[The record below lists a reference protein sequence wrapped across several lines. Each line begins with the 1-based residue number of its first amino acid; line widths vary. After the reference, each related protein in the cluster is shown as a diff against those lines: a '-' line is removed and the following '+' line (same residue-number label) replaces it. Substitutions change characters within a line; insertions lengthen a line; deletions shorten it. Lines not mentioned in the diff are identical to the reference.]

1 MKPIHHCLP
10 AVFFVTVAMWVFSG
24 LSAHSAERVAFV
36 IGNDTYR
43 HARPLRTAAADA
55 TAVAEKLRV
64 QFGFEV
70 ILLLNATRDDFA
82 EGFARFL
89 TEARTADSAVV
100 YFAGHGI
107 ESAAMAS
114 NYLIP
119 IDARLEKEEH
129 LESQANSLDWLLDR
143 LKPLSAPVRLVVLD
157 CCRNNPLEGRT
168 WISGRGSNVGL
179 GAIDLQRLDTATMVV
194 YSAAPGKAARDQLN
208 IGDPHSPFATALLDE
223 IDQPGA
229 NALSLFAGVEET
241 VLEIT
246 DQTQSPKVFFSGNI
260 LPFQRLVFDA
270 HAPEQAQPSSSAAPA
285 PMRRP
290 VMDAP
295 RPPQAPAIDPA
306 GNWIIT
312 EQVTEDQGG
321 WKIDWSYRISIDG
334 PLLGATG
341 RKIRVDDGEPTRGDK
356 AAVSE
361 LALRQTGPG
370 RYGGAAIETNYRNEK
385 ISASVTL
392 VFDADGRSVS
402 GEMRQGEVI
411 VSRLTGSRQD

>member
-10 AVFFVTVAMWVFSG
+10 AVFIVTVAMWVFSG

-55 TAVAEKLRV
+55 TAVAEKLRI

-89 TEARTADSAVV
+89 TEARTADSVVV

-168 WISGRGSNVGL
+168 WISGRGSNVGR

-229 NALSLFAGVEET
+229 NALSLFAEVEET

-270 HAPEQAQPSSSAAPA
+270 HAPEQPQLSSTAPPA

-290 VMDAP
+290 VMEAP

-312 EQVTEDQGG
+312 EQVIPEKGNY
-321 WKIDWSYRISIDG
+321 KIDWIYQFSQNGAS
-334 PLLGATG
+334 LEATG
-341 RKIRVDDGEPTRGDK
+341 RKVRVNGEEPTRGEK
-356 AAVSE
+356 VAVSE
-361 LALRQTGPG
+361 FHLRHVGNG
-370 RYGGAAIETNYRNEK
+370 DYEG
-385 ISASVTL
+385 SAHEVDFRGVESRATL
-392 VFDADGRSVS
+392 RVRFGSDGRTLIGDLREGDWITSRIS
-402 GEMRQGEVI
+402 G
-411 VSRLTGSRQD
+411 SFQD